1 MVNVGV
7 IGCGSWGSNLIRN
20 FHELPQANL
29 IACSDVDQGRLD
41 YIKHLYPNVKVF
53 SNYEGILAEE
63 GLQGV
68 AIATPA
74 GTHYELARKLLER
87 GQDVLVEKPMTLS
100 TEQAQDLIQLAQ
112 SRGRILMV
120 GHVFIYNPAVVRLR
134 EYIQQGELGDIYYLY
149 STRVNLGRVRTDLNA
164 MWNFAPHDISIMMY
178 LLDEEPISVSA
189 QGVSYLQDGIQDVVF
204 MTLYFSRKRTGH
216 IHVSWLDPSKK
227 RTMTVVGSK
236 KMIIYD
242 DVDNEAKLKIY
253 DKGVYLDE
261 AVVSFG
267 EFQFRLHYGDISIP
281 KLDLKE
287 PVKQECAHF
296 IDCIQ
301 TRRPPITDGY
311 NGLKVVQVLEA
322 GQRSLEN
329 SGQVTEVV
337 RE

>member
-1 MVNVGV
+1 MINVGV
-7 IGCGSWGSNLIRN
+7 IGCGSWGANLIRN

-29 IACSDVDQGRLD
+29 GACSDTDQKRLD
-41 YIKHLYPNVKVF
+41 YIKNLYPNVKVF
-53 SNYEGILAEE
+53 SNYEGILAED

-74 GTHYELARKLLER
+74 GTHYKLARQLLER
-87 GQDVLVEKPMTLS
+87 GQDVLVEKPMALS
-100 TEQAQDLIQLAQ
+100 SKEAQDLIQLAKSKQ
-112 SRGRILMV
+112 RILMV

-178 LLDEEPISVSA
+178 LLDEEPLSVNA
-189 QGVSYLQDGIQDVVF
+189 QGVSYLQDGIEDVVF
-204 MTLYFSRKRTGH
+204 MTLNFPQKKTGH
-216 IHVSWLDPSKK
+216 IHVSWLDTSKK

-253 DKGVYLDE
+253 DKGVYRDE

-267 EFQFRLHYGDISIP
+267 EFQFKLHYGDIAIP
-281 KLDLKE
+281 KIDLKE
-287 PVKQECAHF
+287 PVKLECAHF
-296 IDCIQ
+296 IDCIKTRQ
-301 TRRPPITDGY
+301 TPITDGQ
-311 NGLKVVQVLEA
+311 NGLEVIRVLEA
-322 GQRSLEN
+322 GQKSLKN
-329 SGQVTEVV
+329 LGRLVEVK
-337 RE
+337 